1 MGRTASHT
9 AKNPVKRVIWVIF
22 ILFGFTLSKIKTFLI
37 LAALSKA
44 QKYFLQLVIA
54 FIDGKL
60 VQKTPTYVVIDCGGV
75 GYSINIS
82 LHTYEKIGNDERLRL
97 FTQLIVKE
105 DSHTLYGFADEE
117 ERILFN
123 QLISVSGVGTNTAR
137 LMLSS
142 LKPLDIRQAITTDNW
157 ALIKTVKG
165 IGEKTAQKVV
175 IDLKNK
181 IKGDDLAGGIS
192 LLGNRNVLVEEA
204 LAALVMLGFSK
215 NEAEKGLQK
224 VRQQNPQYTVEELV
238 KNTLKIL

>member
-1 MGRTASHT
+1 MITH
-9 AKNPVKRVIWVIF
+9 
-22 ILFGFTLSKIKTFLI
+22 
-37 LAALSKA
+37 
-44 QKYFLQLVIA
+44 
-54 FIDGKL
+54 IDGKL

-82 LHTYEKIGNDERLRL
+82 LHTYEKITGEERLRL
-97 FTQLIVKE
+97 LTHQVIKE
-105 DSHTLYGFADEE
+105 DSHTLYGFYEDEE
-117 ERILFN
+117 RQLFI
-123 QLISVSGVGTNTAR
+123 QLISVSGVGPNTAR

-142 LKPLDIRQAITTDNW
+142 LKPLDIRQAITTANW

-181 IKGDDLAGGIS
+181 IKGDEGSEGLSLAGTK
-192 LLGNRNVLVEEA
+192 NVSVEEA

-224 VRQQNPQYTVEELV
+224 IRQQNPQYTVEELV

>member
-1 MGRTASHT
+1 
-9 AKNPVKRVIWVIF
+9 
-22 ILFGFTLSKIKTFLI
+22 
-37 LAALSKA
+37 
-44 QKYFLQLVIA
+44 VIA
-54 FIDGKL
+54 HIDGKL

-82 LHTYEKIGNDERLRL
+82 LFTYEKLPDAERIKLL
-97 FTQLIVKE
+97 THLIIKE
-105 DSHTLYGFADEE
+105 DSHTLYGFMDEE
-117 ERILFN
+117 ERTLFV
-123 QLISVSGVGTNTAR
+123 QLISVSGVGPNTAR

-142 LKPLDIRQAITTDNW
+142 LRPNDIKQAITTDNW

-181 IKGDDLAGGIS
+181 VKSDGLSEGVLLAGS
-192 LLGNRNVLVEEA
+192 RNVLVEEA

-224 VRQQNPQYTVEELV
+224 IRQQNPQYTVEELV

>member
-1 MGRTASHT
+1 M
-9 AKNPVKRVIWVIF
+9 
-22 ILFGFTLSKIKTFLI
+22 
-37 LAALSKA
+37 
-44 QKYFLQLVIA
+44 IA
-54 FIDGKL
+54 HIDGKL

-82 LHTYEKIGNDERLRL
+82 LHTYEKLGNAENLKL

-142 LKPLDIRQAITTDNW
+142 LKPIDIKQAITTGNW

-181 IKGDDLAGGIS
+181 IKGDDLAEGIQ
-192 LLGNRNVLVEEA
+192 LMGTRNVLVEEA

-224 VRQQNPQYTVEELV
+224 IRQQHPQYTVEELV

>member
-1 MGRTASHT
+1 
-9 AKNPVKRVIWVIF
+9 
-22 ILFGFTLSKIKTFLI
+22 
-37 LAALSKA
+37 
-44 QKYFLQLVIA
+44 VIA

-82 LHTYEKIGNDERLRL
+82 LNTYEKITDSERLKL

-105 DSHTLYGFADEE
+105 DSHTLYGFADED
-117 ERILFN
+117 ERTLFN

-142 LKPLDIRQAITTDNW
+142 LKPNDIKQAITTGNW

-181 IKGDDLAGGIS
+181 IKGDDSAEGFS
-192 LLGNRNVLVEEA
+192 LMSTRNVLVEEA

-215 NEAEKGLQK
+215 TEAEKGLQK